1 KPHPP
6 LFEVRMFF
14 RTEIS
19 RALVYGLAFIVV
31 FACIASVATR
41 AQNQNAGQDSSR
53 PRRTDA
59 TTNAQPQARPTPT
72 PTPGKKDEDITV
84 DSDDVVR
91 VETDL
96 TNILFTAID
105 KNKRFITEM
114 RKEDIRITEDGTPQ
128 EIFTFERQTDRPLSL
143 ALLIDTSGSEERTLP
158 AEKRAAAAFVDSVMR
173 AEKDELAVISFT
185 GESTLEQGLTGN
197 VARVRRALERV
208 EFVPPSGYIGG
219 GIVVPGTPPI
229 SGTNQSLAGSTAI
242 WESVWVTSEDVLSQT
257 SDKTRRAIILLTDGE
272 DTISQ
277 KKMAEAIE
285 RAIKN
290 DVVVYAIGIGDPEYG
305 INEGSLKKLAER
317 TGGRAFFPDDESELR
332 AAFSQIQLEL
342 RSQFLVAYS
351 PTNKNRDGSF
361 RKVQIEIVNPDM
373 RKQSLRLNYRQGYFA
388 RTVTASTKDE

>member
-1 KPHPP
+1 
-6 LFEVRMFF
+6 MFF
-14 RTEIS
+14 RKEIS
-19 RALVYGLAFIVV
+19 RALVYGLGFVVV
-31 FACIASVATR
+31 FACIASPRTR

-59 TTNAQPQARPTPT
+59 PMNARPQPTPT
-72 PTPGKKDEDITV
+72 PVPGKKDEDITV

-114 RKEDIRITEDGTPQ
+114 RKEDIRIMEDGAPQ

-173 AEKDELAVISFT
+173 AEKDEMAVISFT

-229 SGTNQSLAGSTAI
+229 SGTNQTLAGSTAI
-242 WESVWVTSEDVLSQT
+242 WDSVWVTSEDVLSQT

-272 DTISQ
+272 DTISL
-277 KKMAEAIE
+277 KKMEEAIE

-388 RTVTASTKDE
+388 RTVTASTKD

>member
-1 KPHPP
+1 
-6 LFEVRMFF
+6 
-14 RTEIS
+14 
-19 RALVYGLAFIVV
+19 
-31 FACIASVATR
+31 
-41 AQNQNAGQDSSR
+41 
-53 PRRTDA
+53 
-59 TTNAQPQARPTPT
+59 
-72 PTPGKKDEDITV
+72 
-84 DSDDVVR
+84 VVR

-242 WESVWVTSEDVLSQT
+242 WDSVWVTSEDVLSQT